1 MFPIPGGRSSES
13 FCVAFSRVFCRTV
26 GVGKEYENLCGV
38 LCVFE
43 SVLRLPMVVV
53 VVVCVCM
60 GGQGC
65 GAAMGKWASA
75 LSPPPE
81 SSLKGVER

>member
-1 MFPIPGGRSSES
+1 MRVSVSRSLEVSAGRSGSVKNMKIYVVS
-13 FCVAFSRVFCRTV
+13 CVSLSRCS
-26 GVGKEYENLCGV
+26 GSPWWWWWC
-38 LCVFE
+38 
-43 SVLRLPMVVV
+43 
-53 VVVCVCM
+53 VCVW